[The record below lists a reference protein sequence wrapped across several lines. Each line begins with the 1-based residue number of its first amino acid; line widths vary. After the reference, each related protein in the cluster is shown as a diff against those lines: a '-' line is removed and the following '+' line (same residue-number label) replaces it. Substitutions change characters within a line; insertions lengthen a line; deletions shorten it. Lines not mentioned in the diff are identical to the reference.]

1 MNNKSLQLFAWVDS
15 RYYREIRSLAAD
27 ETNMSVWDKINKIT
41 WHYKT
46 QIIANQPTI
55 KVGLTPR
62 FIQPIH

>member
-41 WHYKT
+41 WHPLRNS
-46 QIIANQPTI
+46 ISLSHSEI
-55 KVGLTPR
+55 KENTK
-62 FIQPIH
+62 